1 MSSKKLAKDSTYDG
15 ANVPG
20 TALLSKALNIIES
33 IAATS
38 GRLKIKEITEI
49 TGYSKPTLY
58 RILSALVFRGMIQQ
72 DARDHAYSLGP
83 KFTELAGSIARN
95 TELITVSAQSLKR
108 IAAKFGEVVN
118 LGVLD
123 GKSLQ
128 IVARWGGIDGAPM
141 SDIGGRKPLYCTA
154 LGKVILAHLPDQR
167 HDRLISGLEFEA
179 LTDKTITEETQLRI
193 DLSMIRSRGFALDNE
208 EIITGTNC
216 VAVPILGASG
226 EVLGA
231 ASVSGPAFRLN
242 EQRRFDIAA
251 DLQKAAETISLS
263 FRHSINDDVWRT
275 AKKNTTDICAV
286 DHTRAFG
293 CVALLPGVEM
303 GKFHLID
310 GMGAKVISV
319 QDGQH
324 QVIASFGSPIQA
336 GYHLDGMI
344 FVLVDDTIF
353 RVDPAQPGSDPLP
366 YFSNKTFRLV
376 DAITPLANGVLLAG
390 AGREVLSMSQTGE
403 CTVVATDRSPRTG
416 LNWIDGGLGYICGPD
431 VVLLPSDGSDQVR
444 RVTTDADVRDFV
456 LTDGQ
461 LWVTQSKPWT
471 VTGYTLEGSLVRQVP
486 LPVPQP
492 SVVERTFDGNLMVCS
507 DRITL
512 SSAQLELAPL
522 SGDVFTLQIASPP
535 RSRTHKRR

>member
-1 MSSKKLAKDSTYDG
+1 
-15 ANVPG
+15 
-20 TALLSKALNIIES
+20 
-33 IAATS
+33 
-38 GRLKIKEITEI
+38 
-49 TGYSKPTLY
+49 
-58 RILSALVFRGMIQQ
+58 MIQQ

-95 TELITVSAQSLKR
+95 SELITLSAQSLKR

-128 IVARWGGIDGAPM
+128 TVARWGGIDGAAM

-154 LGKVILAHLPDQR
+154 LGKVILAHLPSR
-167 HDRLISGLEFEA
+167 RRDRLISGLEFEA
-179 LTDKTITEETQLRI
+179 LTDKTITEETQLRT

-208 EIITGTNC
+208 EIIEGTNC

-226 EVLGA
+226 EVFGA
-231 ASVSGPAFRLN
+231 VSVSGPAFRMS
-242 EQRRFDIAA
+242 EHRRFDIAA
-251 DLQKAAETISLS
+251 ELQKAAETISLG
-263 FRHSINDDVWRT
+263 FRDTINDDLRRT
-275 AKKNTTDICAV
+275 AKKNAAEICAV

-293 CVALLPGVEM
+293 CVALLPGVEL

-310 GMGAKVISV
+310 GMGANVISV
-319 QDGQH
+319 QDGQL
-324 QVIASFGSPIQA
+324 QTIASFGSPIQA
-336 GYHLDGMI
+336 GYHLDAMI
-344 FVLVDDTIF
+344 FVLVDDTVF

-366 YFSNKTFRLV
+366 YFSNKTFRRV

-390 AGREVLSMSQTGE
+390 AGREVLNVSQTGE
-403 CTVVATDRSPRTG
+403 CTVLATDRSPGTG
-416 LNWIDGGLGYICGPD
+416 LKRFDGRPGYISGPD
-431 VVLLPSDGSDQVR
+431 VVLLPSDASDHVR

-461 LWVTQSKPWT
+461 LWVTQSKRWT
-471 VTGYTLEGSLVRQVP
+471 VSEYTLEGSLVRQVP

-492 SVVERTFDGNLMVCS
+492 FVVARTFDGNLMVCS

-535 RSRTHKRR
+535 ND